1 MRSITEFGSHSP
13 GNVPFLASFASDF
26 ESFESFR
33 GGWRVGVALLFAAP
47 ETRIVESYTTTID
60 CHKRDISQSL
70 FLSLL
75 SRLAICPN
83 VQISRL

>member
-1 MRSITEFGSHSP
+1 MRSITEFGSQSP

-26 ESFESFR
+26 ESFESFW

-47 ETRIVESYTTTID
+47 ETRIVESYTTID

-83 VQISRL
+83 VQIPRL